1 MEISGIWL
9 CEWLAFRNVAAVAVV
24 LVAACAAPPDSPSS
38 SQFQSR
44 QTQLLTATFQKVT
57 AESVQQRRIF
67 FVGLAMYSEDWSEND
82 VVDLGQQLSRVATS
96 FTVVPLIFSDS
107 ITSQS
112 DKYPIFSLDVLAL
125 TAATIARHSRADD
138 LVVVYVS
145 THGNCGA
152 LAQKLGTHSLSPVT
166 GFQLAE
172 ALVPLGDR
180 KTIILLSACFSGS
193 LIPNLRAPYRLIFT
207 AARADRSSFGCRAD
221 ADHTLFGQAVLDAFA
236 RPEQS
241 LEAIFSEVQR
251 DVTRLER
258 ERHYAPPS
266 EPQVYVGSEMASFYR
281 EPIF

>member
-9 CEWLAFRNVAAVAVV
+9 RGWLAFRNLAAVAVV
-24 LVAACAAPPDSPSS
+24 LVAACAAPPDPSS

-57 AESVQQRRIF
+57 TESVQQRRIF

-82 VVDLGQQLSRVATS
+82 VVDLGQQLSRAATS
-96 FTVVPLIFSDS
+96 FTVVPVIFSDS
-107 ITSQS
+107 ITSQP

-125 TAATIARHSRADD
+125 AATTIARHSRADD

-145 THGNCGA
+145 THGNGGT

-166 GFQLAE
+166 GLQLAE
-172 ALVPLGDR
+172 APAPLGDR

-193 LIPNLRAPYRLIFT
+193 LIPNLRAPYRIIFT
-207 AARADRSSFGCRAD
+207 AARSDRSSFGCRAD
-221 ADHTLFGQAVLDAFA
+221 ADHTLFGQAVPDAFA
-236 RPEQS
+236 RPGQS
-241 LEAIFSEVQR
+241 LEAIFSEVQS

-258 ERHYAPPS
+258 ERHFAPPS
-266 EPQVYVGSEMASFYR
+266 EPQVYVGSEMVSFYQ
-281 EPIF
+281 EPIL

>member
-9 CEWLAFRNVAAVAVV
+9 RGWLAFRNLAAVAVI
-24 LVAACAAPPDSPSS
+24 LVAACAAPPDSSSS

-107 ITSQS
+107 ITSQP
-112 DKYPIFSLDVLAL
+112 DKYPFFSLDVLAL
-125 TAATIARHSRADD
+125 AAATIARHSRADD

-145 THGNCGA
+145 THGNSGA
-152 LAQKLGTHSLSPVT
+152 LSQKLGTHSLSPVT

-172 ALVPLGDR
+172 ALAPLGDR

-193 LIPNLRAPYRLIFT
+193 LSPNRRAPDRLIFT

-221 ADHTLFGQAVLDAFA
+221 ADHTLFGQAVLNAFA
-236 RPEQS
+236 RSGQS
-241 LEAIFSEVQR
+241 LEAIFSEVQS
-251 DVTRLER
+251 DVSRLER

-266 EPQVYVGSEMASFYR
+266 EPQVYVGSEMASFYQ